1 MGETMCGVS
10 MAMKVGYLLE
20 ARESSLG
27 MIWCLWLIRSYRME

>member
-1 MGETMCGVS
+1 

-27 MIWCLWLIRSYRME
+27 MIWCLWLIRSYRMEW